1 MASVQL
7 CGAGTLNILM
17 ALSPSLYPT
26 ALDKYF
32 FSSLQQTVKQ
42 ICRQNRFRGNWLFSP
57 SLSLSLSLSLY
68 HSPTYIHRHVYNLS
82 YKQIQSIQS
91 PTCN

>member
-57 SLSLSLSLSLY
+57 SLSLSLSFTYLFTQTRLSSAL
-68 HSPTYIHRHVYNLS
+68 
-82 YKQIQSIQS
+82 
-91 PTCN
+91 

>member
-32 FSSLQQTVKQ
+32 FSSLQQTVK
-42 ICRQNRFRGNWLFSP
+42 IVSEVIGFSHH
-57 SLSLSLSLSLY
+57 LSLSLF
-68 HSPTYIHRHVYNLS
+68 HSPTYSPRHVYHLR